1 MSSAKAVPAAKLVSA
16 LKEKL
21 KGVKE
26 IEAPAW
32 AKLVK
37 TGVSKVRPAEQ
48 EDFWHMRAAS
58 IMRKL
63 YIEDTVGVERL
74 STFYG
79 GRKRYGHAPAHFMRS
94 GRNIIRKILQ
104 QLEKAGLVEK
114 TKAGRKLSNG
124 GKSFVDKSAK
134 EAG

>member
-1 MSSAKAVPAAKLVSA
+1 MSSAKSVPADKLVSL

-21 KGVKE
+21 KVVKE
-26 IEAPAW
+26 LQAPEW

-48 EDFWHMRAAS
+48 EDFWHTRAAS

-63 YIEDTVGVERL
+63 YIEGTVGVERL

-79 GRKRYGHAPAHFMRS
+79 GRKKYGHAPAHFRRA

-114 TKAGRKLSNG
+114 AKAGRKLSNK
-124 GKSFVDKSAK
+124 GKSFVDKAVK